1 MNIHTNLLTHID
13 VNISSLTLDEY
24 VKFSFNSFRIK
35 ILAFIF
41 ILFLQLPFKIIKK
54 LAHLILSALLIL
66 AINGCST
73 ITEYSDAVV
82 SNIPVVNYFSGSNF
96 CNIKVKSSKTT
107 NNGSPFYALV
117 KATDYPTF
125 LSDNYTKIANAII
138 FPPEDQACFEIF
150 CVVPGR
156 DQMITIETPEIKS
169 IGIYF
174 LFTNPGI
181 TWNQFI
187 DLKDGCPVIKFVLEE
202 NQIASV
208 EL

>member
-1 MNIHTNLLTHID
+1 M
-13 VNISSLTLDEY
+13 
-24 VKFSFNSFRIK
+24 
-35 ILAFIF
+35 
-41 ILFLQLPFKIIKK
+41 KK
-54 LAHLILSALLIL
+54 LAQIMLSVLLIF
-66 AINGCST
+66 AINSCAK

-96 CNIKVKSSKTT
+96 SNIRVKSSKTT
-107 NNGSPFYALV
+107 NNGAPFYALV

-125 LSDNYTKIANAII
+125 LSDNYTKIANAIV

-150 CVVPGR
+150 CVVPGK
-156 DQMITIETPEIKS
+156 DQTITIETPDIKS
-169 IGIYF
+169 IGVYF

-181 TWNQFI
+181 SWNQFI
-187 DLKDGCPVIKFVLEE
+187 DLKDGCPVIKFVLEG